1 MTGQTTTTV
10 PEANRTIVEGEFRRA
25 LRQAAR
31 RKERYGPQAGD
42 ERLLLLRAA
51 PEWRGPE
58 KLTVDSGDG
67 PAVAT
72 VRGCATVLAVLDA
85 LTSSDLPSPP
95 TASAGE
101 ARPSYLIVLTPCE
114 DDELGRSVLAQALG
128 NEVHSINRWDLVA
141 EAFGARKLDPRLNG
155 KGYRWLAEAL
165 LDAQPGTTGWRR
177 LSGPVLQLDT
187 AMQRLASVRFGRE
200 GESLD
205 AAALLEWSRD
215 PIQVTRFTSLR
226 EEERAGLTAWLT
238 ESVGPVARVVFQLL
252 AQNQI
257 ADAVPFG
264 LAAAELYVPGVK
276 RRQVVVEAR
285 IRAEMRFFGGNAPP
299 ETSLRSFAEAAES
312 LALRWSDNGH
322 ALDADAACAQAEQI
336 LTELHAGELASGSR
350 VLEAGLDARLSTLAE
365 EIATALPLPRA
376 ADLPPIEEA
385 LDRLREHRRQG
396 DRAAEVEAATAAV
409 RLVRWLIAD
418 EQSPVTVAEGAS
430 RQVRSWGW
438 ADRATALIWN
448 PDTARVPRAQAAYAM
463 LYDAVRERRAAYDRA
478 FAKRLAEW
486 STVAGDT
493 DRLLLAEN
501 LLDRIA
507 RPVAERAAPLIVVLD
522 GMSIAVACELAQEIT
537 AGRTWHEVGRGADGR
552 EPALA
557 TLPSATR
564 FSRTSLLCGTLKDG
578 GQQEER
584 TGFAAFWRGRR
595 SALFHKAGLGA
606 DAGAR
611 LHADVETA
619 IKETATVVGVVL
631 NTIDDRLRDDPQ
643 ISDQTWRLTDVDYL
657 PELMRAA
664 AAAGRPVI
672 LTSDHGHVLDRA
684 NDIHP
689 ATGESARYRSGTP
702 ADGELAFR
710 GPRVLLP
717 GGKVTMPWD
726 ERIRYLPRKA
736 GYHGGAS
743 TAEMVIPVLVFV
755 PSPSLCPKDWALYET
770 PSLHEPAWWS
780 SSPEIR
786 TVASPAKTPKKVAKK
801 AEAQE
806 STLFGTEEIA
816 AGPGLGARVVASEI
830 FASQRSFVRKAPEAP
845 IVATLID
852 GLARVGGKLPMQAA
866 ADLIGQPAFR
876 MPGYLAQIGR
886 LLNLDGYQII
896 SATDGGRTV
905 ELNVEL
911 LRTQFLGVG

>member
-1 MTGQTTTTV
+1 MTGQITTI
-10 PEANRTIVEGEFRRA
+10 PRANRTIVEGELRRA

-31 RKERYGPQAGD
+31 RKERYGPHAGS

-58 KLTVDSGDG
+58 EFTVDSGDG

-85 LTSSDLPSPP
+85 L
-95 TASAGE
+95 ASTDPATEQASG
-101 ARPSYLIVLTPCE
+101 ARPSYLVVLTPCE

-128 NEVHSINRWDLVA
+128 NEVRSVNRWDLVA

-215 PIQVTRFTSLR
+215 PIQVTRFLSLR
-226 EEERAGLTAWLT
+226 AEERAGLTAWLE
-238 ESVGPVARVVFQLL
+238 ESVGPVARVMFQLL
-252 AQNQI
+252 GQNQA
-257 ADAVPFG
+257 ADAVAFG
-264 LAAAELYVPGVK
+264 LAAAELYAPGAK

-285 IRAEMRFFGGNAPP
+285 IRAEMRFLGGNAPP
-299 ETSLRSFAEAAES
+299 EANLRSFAEAAES
-312 LALRWSDNGH
+312 LTLRWSDNGH
-322 ALDADAACAQAEQI
+322 ALDAHAACARAEQI
-336 LTELHAGELASGSR
+336 LAELHAGELAGGSR

-365 EIATALPLPRA
+365 EIAAALPLPRA
-376 ADLPPIEEA
+376 ADLPPVEEG
-385 LDRLREHRRQG
+385 LDRLREHRRPG
-396 DRAAEVEAATAAV
+396 DRAAEVEAAVAAV

-418 EQSPVTVAEGAS
+418 EPTPATVADGAS

-463 LYDAVRERRAAYDRA
+463 LYDAVRERRAAVDRA
-478 FAKRLAEW
+478 FAERLAEW

-493 DRLLLAEN
+493 ERLLLAEN

-507 RPVAERAAPLIVVLD
+507 RPVAERAAPMIVVVD
-522 GMSIAVACELAQEIT
+522 GMSTAVACELAQEIT

-557 TLPSATR
+557 TLPSTTR

-584 TGFAAFWRGRR
+584 AGFAVFWRGRR
-595 SALFHKAGLGA
+595 STLFHKAGLSAG
-606 DAGAR
+606 AGAR
-611 LHADVETA
+611 LHPDVETA
-619 IKETATVVGVVL
+619 IKETTTVVGVVL
-631 NTIDDRLRDDPQ
+631 NTIDERLRDDGQ
-643 ISDQTWRLTDVDYL
+643 VSDQTWRVADVDYL

-672 LTSDHGHVLDRA
+672 LTSDHGHVLDHGD
-684 NDIHP
+684 DIHR
-689 ATGESARYRSGTP
+689 ATGETARYRTGTP
-702 ADGELAFR
+702 GEGELAFR

-717 GGKVTMPWD
+717 GGTVTMPWD

-755 PSPSLCPKDWALYET
+755 PSPSLRPKGWALHEN
-770 PSLHEPAWWS
+770 PSLHEPPWWS
-780 SSPEIR
+780 SSPKIR
-786 TVASPAKTPKKVAKK
+786 TVTPAKKPRKIVKRP
-801 AEAQE
+801 EARE
-806 STLFGTEEIA
+806 NVLFGTEEIA
-816 AGPGLGARVVASEI
+816 AEPGLGAPVVASEI
-830 FASQRSFVRKAPEAP
+830 FAGQRSFVRKAPDDTV
-845 IVATLID
+845 VAALID
-852 GLARVGGKLPMQAA
+852 GLVRAGGKLPLQAA

-876 MPGYLAQIGR
+876 MPGYLVQIGR

-896 SATDGGRTV
+896 STGDGGRTV
-905 ELNVEL
+905 ELNIEL
-911 LRTQFLGVG
+911 LRTQFLGGG